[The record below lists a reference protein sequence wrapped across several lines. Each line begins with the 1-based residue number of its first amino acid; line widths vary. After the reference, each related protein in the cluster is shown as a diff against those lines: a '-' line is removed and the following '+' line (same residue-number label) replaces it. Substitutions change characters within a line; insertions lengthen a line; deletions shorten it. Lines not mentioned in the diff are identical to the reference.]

1 MHTTNKLL
9 AFKSMTIGQG
19 RHTLSRWK
27 FVLLL
32 IGSLSFLPFSHGQE
46 VTNGVANGYIETV
59 LVAGTQAGTFTLD
72 YGDEVPLWDLSGSYS
87 GTIEYGIGFN
97 FNITQSPSGKIIGNG
112 TLHSNSVSGIA
123 MNGKLTVTGAVKSAG
138 KATVVSMTLLSSGS
152 GTAFSTDRITFT
164 GTMKLNADVDGSNG
178 VLAITDGSVAI
189 KIKDAARHKL
199 ITETMKI
206 KSSNG
211 YLLPLP
217 KDVTGDWDMVMAL
230 ALNGIKYT
238 GTTTVSTS
246 TSAKEAFKVTGSYT
260 AKTNT
265 TTLALK
271 GVSGNCLNMNVSIS
285 GTDMAVDSIKGK
297 LFGQSI
303 TYKP

>member
-1 MHTTNKLL
+1 
-9 AFKSMTIGQG
+9 
-19 RHTLSRWK
+19 
-27 FVLLL
+27 
-32 IGSLSFLPFSHGQE
+32 
-46 VTNGVANGYIETV
+46 
-59 LVAGTQAGTFTLD
+59 
-72 YGDEVPLWDLSGSYS
+72 
-87 GTIEYGIGFN
+87 
-97 FNITQSPSGKIIGNG
+97 
-112 TLHSNSVSGIA
+112 